1 MICLISF
8 ISNIFL
14 LISFVTCHLH
24 SRGKEKGCKSNNA
37 HGVCEWM
44 LHAIPT
50 DELQEND
57 FWRFIFCFFVFLDK
71 SAEGCDARAL
81 LRERGEAWRAEAAW
95 MTRCCDVWCV
105 DDRCASIESRSG
117 VYMQQ
122 WPAQPGAYTL
132 WATVCQVTWCV
143 CVAWPWSCRFMHG
156 STKRHTL
163 FFLSC
168 TLACAYILVPCYIS
182 LAPCRVSRGDLRQSS
197 VHMCR
202 GVWCSVFFSARYFD
216 RSCDAAFETSLK
228 EKY

>member
-1 MICLISF
+1 MLPVTFTVEGKKRVARVTMHMECVSGCFTPFQQMSYKKMISDVL
-8 ISNIFL
+8 
-14 LISFVTCHLH
+14 
-24 SRGKEKGCKSNNA
+24 
-37 HGVCEWM
+37 
-44 LHAIPT
+44 
-50 DELQEND
+50 
-57 FWRFIFCFFVFLDK
+57 FFAVVFFLDK

-143 CVAWPWSCRFMHG
+143 CVCVAWPWSCRFMHG

-163 FFLSC
+163 FFLSR

-202 GVWCSVFFSARYFD
+202 GVWCSVFFSARY
-216 RSCDAAFETSLK
+216 SIETSLK